1 MDTLRAM
8 RVFARV
14 IDEGSFTAASR
25 ALNLAP
31 AVVTRVVAELEEHLG
46 ARLMNRT
53 TRRIALTDV
62 GEQYLERVRQILV
75 ELEEAEAL
83 AGASVT
89 EVRGHV
95 RLLCPPSVA
104 THQLAKLLPRFHA
117 QHPQVTVEIAAPGPV
132 ESVDESYDLTLVL
145 SRKPLDGHFVAKR
158 LARTEVVTVASP
170 EYLNAR
176 GRPTHPSEFALHDVL
191 IPPTSDVLRGL
202 TFYCGQCNGET
213 AGTES
218 FFISPGRGVLS
229 TTHVDTNY
237 AAALAGLGIA
247 GLPSYVVE
255 DALLEHALERVL
267 PQWRLFSSDLWI
279 CMPTRQHVPARTR
292 AMMDFLVAS
301 FGGQDRD
308 PWLAAAGCE
317 TP

>member
-1 MDTLRAM
+1 
-8 RVFARV
+8 
-14 IDEGSFTAASR
+14 
-25 ALNLAP
+25 
-31 AVVTRVVAELEEHLG
+31 
-46 ARLMNRT
+46 
-53 TRRIALTDV
+53 
-62 GEQYLERVRQILV
+62 
-75 ELEEAEAL
+75 
-83 AGASVT
+83 
-89 EVRGHV
+89 
-95 RLLCPPSVA
+95 
-104 THQLAKLLPRFHA
+104 
-117 QHPQVTVEIAAPGPV
+117 V
-132 ESVDESYDLTLVL
+132 ESVDESFDLTLVL

-176 GRPTHPSEFALHDVL
+176 GRPTHPREFVLHDVL

-202 TFYCGQCNGET
+202 TFYCGTCDGEA

-218 FFISPGRGVLS
+218 FFIAPGRGVLS

-247 GLPSYVVE
+247 GLPSYVIE
-255 DALLEHALERVL
+255 DALMEHALERVL

-292 AMMDFLVAS
+292 AMMEFLVAS

-317 TP
+317 TGEETHSHA